1 MNWNTGPTAGLG
13 IFPRYAILLSV
24 TIGFLVSL
32 VGASLLY
39 VVYQSNERQI
49 ADTNALQ
56 LRLVQARVASLF
68 DNIEAQLRVV
78 SAIPWDTAN
87 LTIDDRI
94 TEFRRALSLFPP
106 IIELRLTNASGVELL
121 SVGRSQPVRLGQ
133 GLISDIALA
142 QLAVQSKDP
151 VFSRV
156 GWQPGKMQPYVDIAI
171 ADKGSSKQI
180 SIARISLQ
188 SLSELLA
195 QLASEQ
201 SGSAYIIEKEGVVVA
216 HSDRTVVLKP
226 TQLADNNVSNGA
238 AASAAPPNRQPQ
250 AKTSGRN
257 YIERDGVSIIA
268 NWGTLGKT
276 DWLLFLEQEQ
286 RLAMAPVRQALLL
299 SCLLLAFSLLAALAL
314 SYFLARRMSL
324 PIIELSKSAR
334 RLAKGELN
342 HRVSAAQTKEFSYVA
357 TSFNYMADELETL
370 TSGLAQRIAQVTG
383 ELETEFDL
391 REKKSKELI
400 KLEERSRMM
409 RDFHDSVGGHLVGI
423 LAAAKSRQVN
433 SELIASMVQDALVD
447 FRICIDSLAPI
458 EPDLGIVLA
467 NLRHRL
473 APRLAA
479 SQIELHWPLSNLPAQ
494 LDLSPEQIFHVQ
506 RIVVEAITNV
516 QKHAQKASCVDVIIV
531 WNGETQCIQIDIA
544 DDGQS
549 EVVLAFI
556 STAQT
561 LQTRGIANLRSRTK
575 ALHAQIYFN
584 SAVGLG
590 AQGRGL
596 RITLILP
603 CRILHADSH

>member
-1 MNWNTGPTAGLG
+1 MTWNTGPTAGLG

-24 TIGFLVSL
+24 TIGFLVTL
-32 VGASLLY
+32 VGASLLT

-78 SAIPWDTAN
+78 SAIPWETAN

-94 TEFRRALSLFPP
+94 TEFRRALSLFPAL
-106 IIELRLTNASGVELL
+106 IELRLTNASGVELL
-121 SVGRSQPVRLGQ
+121 SVGRSQPVRQDQ

-142 QLAVQSKDP
+142 QLAAQSKDP

-171 ADKGSSKQI
+171 ADKGNSKQI

-188 SLSELLA
+188 SLSELLS

-226 TQLADNNVSNGA
+226 SQLMNSSAILA
-238 AASAAPPNRQPQ
+238 AAKKNPQ
-250 AKTSGRN
+250 QQGKSSGRN
-257 YIERDGVSIIA
+257 YIERDGVSIIV

-276 DWLLFLEQEQ
+276 DWLLYLEQEQ
-286 RLAMAPVRQALLL
+286 RLAMAPVRRALLL
-299 SCLLLAFSLLAALAL
+299 SGLLLAFSLVAALAL
-314 SYFLARRMSL
+314 SYFLARRMSF

-342 HRVSAAQTKEFSYVA
+342 HRVSAAQTKEFAYVA

-370 TSGLAQRIAQVTG
+370 TTGLAQRIAQVTS
-383 ELETEFDL
+383 ELETEFAL
-391 REKKSKELI
+391 REQKSKELV
-400 KLEERSRMM
+400 KLEERSRMT

-423 LAAAKSRQVN
+423 LAAAKSSQVYP
-433 SELIASMVQDALVD
+433 ELIASMVHDALLD

-467 NLRHRL
+467 NLRYRL

-479 SQIELHWPLSNLPAQ
+479 SHIELRWPLSNLPEH
-494 LDLSPEQIFHVQ
+494 LDLSQEQIFHVQ

-516 QKHAQKASCVDVIIV
+516 QKHAQQASCVDVGIL
-531 WNGETQCIQIDIA
+531 WNSDTQRIQIDIA

-549 EVVLAFI
+549 EVALSLM
-556 STAQT
+556 STAQV

-584 SAVGLG
+584 STVGVG
-590 AQGRGL
+590 AHGRGL
-596 RITLILP
+596 QITLILP

>member
-1 MNWNTGPTAGLG
+1 MIWGSGPNAGLG

-68 DNIEAQLRVV
+68 DNIEAQLRVI

-87 LTIDDRI
+87 LTIDDRV
-94 TEFRRALSLFPP
+94 TEFRRALSLFPTL
-106 IIELRLTNASGVELL
+106 IELRLTNESGVELL
-121 SVGRSQPVRLGQ
+121 SVGRSQPVRLGR
-133 GLISDIALA
+133 GLISDIAIA
-142 QLAVQSKDP
+142 QLATQTKDP

-195 QLASEQ
+195 QLAAEQ
-201 SGSAYIIEKEGVVVA
+201 SGSAYIIEKGGVVVA

-226 TQLADNNVSNGA
+226 TPLTNGTTLGA
-238 AASAAPPNRQPQ
+238 AEVDRQLQ
-250 AKTSGRN
+250 GTTSGRN
-257 YIERDGVSIIA
+257 TIERDGVAIIS
-268 NWGTLGKT
+268 NWGKLGKT

-286 RLAMAPVRQALLL
+286 RVAMAPVRRALLL
-299 SCLLLAFSLLAALAL
+299 SCLLLAFSLLAALAI

-324 PIIELSKSAR
+324 PIVELSKSAR
-334 RLAKGELN
+334 RLAKGELS
-342 HRVSAAQTKEFSYVA
+342 HRIVAAQSKEFAYVA
-357 TSFNYMADELETL
+357 TSFNYMANELETL
-370 TSGLAQRIAQVTG
+370 TSDLATRIAQVTS
-383 ELETEFDL
+383 ELETEFAL
-391 REKKSKELI
+391 RETKSKELV

-423 LAAAKSRQVN
+423 LGAAKLGQMKPD
-433 SELIASMVQDALVD
+433 LIASMVQDALVD

-473 APRLAA
+473 EPRLAA
-479 SQIELHWPLSNLPAQ
+479 SHIELRWPLSNLPER
-494 LDLSPEQIFHVQ
+494 LNLSQEQIFHVQ
-506 RIVVEAITNV
+506 RIVVEAITNI
-516 QKHAQKASCVDVIIV
+516 QKHAINVTYVSVMITWDEAAQYVRIVITD
-531 WNGETQCIQIDIA
+531 N
-544 DDGQS
+544 GQS
-549 EVVLAFI
+549 EVATSILGKLDV
-556 STAQT
+556 
-561 LQTRGIANLRSRTK
+561 LQTRGIANLRTRSK
-575 ALHAQIYFN
+575 ALNAEILFS
-584 SAVGLG
+584 SATGVGLEE
-590 AQGRGL
+590 RGL
-596 RITLILP
+596 QVTLILP
-603 CRILHADSH
+603 CRILP